1 MAKTIVEVV
10 CAYKKE
16 SNPNKKVKILAICHL
31 LENEKTITEVSKIL
45 FKAYNTIKN
54 WWQAFKKDGIRG
66 LETKKIPGR
75 PPKIKNKTLL
85 EFMETKTKEGQYIV
99 PEDIARDLKN
109 ELDVDYSPSG
119 MRNTLHRINYTC
131 KTMEPRHS
139 NMQSVED
146 VLEWQHDMKR
156 WFSRLKKDKID
167 VWCNDTTTLRHDIAR
182 RFGLWAPE
190 GQRVFGTYYG
200 NHISR
205 FINGAV
211 SLSGK
216 RFFTATNT
224 LATPVVIDFF
234 TDLLKWR
241 GKIAAILDRASWNK
255 SGKMKQFL
263 ADNEERI
270 YYRYFP
276 VGWPQ
281 LNPTEGFWNTLKRNS
296 LMHEHYDNVDERV
309 GRALYFLQNSR
320 INIDCETYIFRDPK
334 PIANLF

>member
-109 ELDVDYSPSG
+109 ELELTTSG
-119 MRNTLHRINYTC
+119 MRNALHRINYTC

-156 WFSRLKKDKID
+156 WFCLKKDRCL
-167 VWCNDTTTLRHDIAR
+167 VQRHHHTTTSPAGSACGHR
-182 RFGLWAPE
+182 RDNAYLALIM
-190 GQRVFGTYYG
+190 GT
-200 NHISR
+200 
-205 FINGAV
+205 
-211 SLSGK
+211 
-216 RFFTATNT
+216 T
-224 LATPVVIDFF
+224 
-234 TDLLKWR
+234 
-241 GKIAAILDRASWNK
+241 
-255 SGKMKQFL
+255 
-263 ADNEERI
+263 
-270 YYRYFP
+270 
-276 VGWPQ
+276 
-281 LNPTEGFWNTLKRNS
+281 
-296 LMHEHYDNVDERV
+296 
-309 GRALYFLQNSR
+309 
-320 INIDCETYIFRDPK
+320 
-334 PIANLF
+334 